1 MAESPRP
8 AAPAEGDPPGHGADL
23 GQPTHRYAQAID
35 DVAGA
40 VEQRPRV
47 GGPLSIPSYRRL
59 FTGQVV
65 SSTGDWVGLLAVT
78 ALALDISKTNGGVAI
93 GIVLSAR
100 LLPGFFFGSFASALL
115 DRLDRKKVMVV
126 CDCGRGAVM
135 ASLPFVRNIPE
146 LFLAS
151 LLLELL
157 TLMWTPAKE
166 ASVPNLVPAEDLQAA
181 NSLSLAAAYGTFI
194 PAALVFAG
202 LSSVSHVLTSHLK
215 TPSFLELNRNS
226 LAVYLDVATFFFS
239 AFIISTLALPRR
251 PAAANV
257 VGADGEALGTL
268 RSTLADAREG
278 WRFIG
283 SSPIVRAVIIGIST
297 GLIGGGMLIP
307 LGADYSDR
315 VLHAG
320 KSGFGLLEFSL
331 GAGVGIGIIGL
342 AVVQKRIQRE
352 RTFALAVVGAGVAI
366 IGAAS
371 TWTMPLTMLLVGV
384 VGICAGAVY
393 VLGFTMLQ
401 TEVDDTLRGRIFGV
415 FYTLVRFCLLMA
427 LVLAPLLAGL
437 LDQLSGPHHNR
448 HVSIGAWSF
457 AVPPGVRLTLWLG
470 GGIILVAAGLA
481 WRSLRSVPGFQRTA
495 VARGDAP
502 ASDAVS

>member
-1 MAESPRP
+1 MADLPRP
-8 AAPAEGDPPGHGADL
+8 PAPAEGDPPGSGLEQGEPA
-23 GQPTHRYAQAID
+23 RRFARAID

-40 VEQRPRV
+40 VERKPRL

-78 ALALDISKTNGGVAI
+78 ALALDISRSNGGVAI

-166 ASVPNLVPAEDLQAA
+166 ASVPNLVPAEDLPAA

-194 PAALVFAG
+194 PAGLVFAG
-202 LSSVSHVLTSHLK
+202 LSSVSHVLTHHLH

-226 LAVYLDVATFFFS
+226 LAIYLDVATFFFS

-251 PAAANV
+251 PTTAGPL
-257 VGADGEALGTL
+257 GADGEALGTL
-268 RSTLADAREG
+268 RSTLADAKEG

-283 SSPIVRAVIIGIST
+283 SSPIVRSVIIGIST

-320 KSGFGLLEFSL
+320 KSGFGLLESSL
-331 GAGVGIGIIGL
+331 GAGVGIGIIAL

-352 RTFALAVVGAGVAI
+352 RTFALAVVGAGLGI

-384 VGICAGAVY
+384 VGVCAGAVY

-401 TEVDDTLRGRIFGV
+401 TEVDDNLRGRIFGV

-437 LDQLSGPHHNR
+437 LDQLSGPKHNR
-448 HVSIGAWSF
+448 QISVGAWSF
-457 AVPPGVRLTLWLG
+457 GVPPGVRLTLWLG
-470 GGIILVAAGLA
+470 GGIILAAAAMA
-481 WRSLRSVPGFQRTA
+481 WRSLRSVPGFQKAGTDTA
-495 VARGDAP
+495 STSG
-502 ASDAVS
+502 AVG